1 MPDHKLT
8 KSIGE
13 HYVCAVLAQLG
24 WAASLTRDGLKRTD
38 VLAVDEVGKVIQVQ
52 VKTSTTRPQPNWQVG
67 QIARGREAE
76 WYVLVGLGD
85 TVTAR
90 PSFWV
95 VPRDHLRAAAWIGHH
110 HWRYDPVVRPGKR
123 STSIDRA
130 RVQADDVASYHEA
143 WELLTRTD
151 VPMLLG
157 RSKREQSEASWVPPL
172 PEGTPWRELYPKWPD
187 DPADAW
193 PPTSYT

>member
-38 VLAVDEVGKVIQVQ
+38 ILAVNEAGDVVQVQ
-52 VKTSTTRPQPNWQVG
+52 VKTSTTRPEPNWQVG
-67 QIARGREAE
+67 EIAPGRSGE
-76 WYVLVGLGD
+76 WYVLVGLGE

-95 VPRDHLRAAAWIGHH
+95 VPREHLRAAAWIGHH
-110 HWRYDPVVRPGKR
+110 HWRYDPQVTQGRRNTPI
-123 STSIDRA
+123 SRA
-130 RVQADDVASYHEA
+130 RLKAGDVAGYREA
-143 WELLTRTD
+143 WGLLN
-151 VPMLLG
+151 VPTPPVLLG
-157 RSKREQSEASWVPPL
+157 RSMREHAEAYWVPLPPEGKPWSELL
-172 PEGTPWRELYPKWPD
+172 PEWPD
-187 DPADAW
+187 DPCNAEPTDA
-193 PPTSYT
+193 PL